1 MGIRKDY
8 KNIEDFIKAVQSS
21 TTKEVFIFELTANE
35 KGEPVSRTLSN
46 EQGIPT
52 EAVIVPSQKITNAV
66 LLSCEEMK
74 VFGSIKENYFWFYE
88 EGINAELVADETEL
102 AEAIAKKEARIGE
115 IYHLF
120 AEKCPEISLVKGRVA
135 PI

>member
-21 TTKEVFIFELTANE
+21 TTKEVFIFEISAKE
-35 KGEPVSRTLSN
+35 KGEPVSRTLAN
-46 EQGIPT
+46 EQGVPT

-66 LLSCEEMK
+66 LLSIEDMK
-74 VFGSIKENYFWFYE
+74 VFGAIKENYFMFYE
-88 EGINAELVADETEL
+88 ETIAVELVADEAEL
-102 AEAIAKKEARIGE
+102 AEVQAKFEARIGE